1 MPDIHVCSTGSWS
14 AARSAPFTFINSST
28 TDDVAIFQDG
38 NNPWPFTSGPPL
50 SVTKQSSFGGKLPS
64 QLISTPGTYTYNS
77 APCRQLGNP
86 KTVIIT

>member
-14 AARSAPFTFINSST
+14 AARSAPFTFVNSST
-28 TDDVAIFQDG
+28 TEDVAITQDG
-38 NNPWPFTSGPPL
+38 TKTWPFTVGPPL
-50 SVTKQSSFGGKLPS
+50 TVTKQSSVGGTLPS

-77 APCRQLGNP
+77 SPCRQQGNP